1 MILDTPCELRSNS
14 STRSRNGRVPAFELL
29 RSPTTR
35 PSSVGTRLANGTAFS
50 VTAPTGASNSIV
62 AICAIPPFLSARQQ
76 LRGRGI
82 FESLEFKGVSRGI
95 GQEHDRLLVSALAT
109 DSRLVG
115 LDTPGDWCRV
125 APKMSDEMV
134 PEEVEVHARVGDEA
148 FGTAEQATKERA
160 RFGDVADGER
170 QVKGRC
176 RGHASPPVERLAPG

>member
-35 PSSVGTRLANGTAFS
+35 PSSVGPRLANGPAFS

-95 GQEHDRLLVSALAT
+95 VSALAT

-115 LDTPGDWCRV
+115 LDTLGDWCRV
-125 APKMSDEMV
+125 APK
-134 PEEVEVHARVGDEA
+134 
-148 FGTAEQATKERA
+148 
-160 RFGDVADGER
+160 
-170 QVKGRC
+170 
-176 RGHASPPVERLAPG
+176 